1 MAEHAVT
8 NSGLQLTDS
17 TYDTMRLFVEKVFP
31 AAGVLY
37 ALLASFWGWGHVVEV
52 TGTLA
57 GVAVFLGVLLSF
69 ARKGY
74 SSVELPAS
82 YDGQVVQTQTDAGD
96 TVLRVQLNSEATA
109 DLFNKPVINI
119 KGFDASA

>member
-1 MAEHAVT
+1 
-8 NSGLQLTDS
+8 
-17 TYDTMRLFVEKVFP
+17 
-31 AAGVLY
+31 
-37 ALLASFWGWGHVVEV
+37 
-52 TGTLA
+52 
-57 GVAVFLGVLLSF
+57 
-69 ARKGY
+69 
-74 SSVELPAS
+74 VELPAS